1 MTWLAQPTRT
11 KLWVVAIASNL
22 CRAFVLAMTVLVLA
36 VAPAAAS
43 ARPATIAP
51 AGHETHVTSE
61 RLELGATVLAGGS
74 VALLV
79 FGTIGLATLGERRRP
94 TATR

>member
-1 MTWLAQPTRT
+1 MAEAIRT

-36 VAPAAAS
+36 VAPATAS
-43 ARPATIAP
+43 ARPATKAP
-51 AGHETHVTSE
+51 AGHETHGTSAK
-61 RLELGATVLAGGS
+61 LELGATVLAGGS

-79 FGTIGLATLGERRRP
+79 FGTIGLATIGERRRLAP
-94 TATR
+94 SR